1 MNNQRSLGTSL
12 MFYREDNKPT
22 STRYREHRYAT
33 AITSF
38 EAVLAI
44 KGNGIQG

>member
-1 MNNQRSLGTSL
+1 MNSQRSLGTSL
-12 MFYREDNKPT
+12 MFDQEDNKPT
-22 STRYREHRYAT
+22 STGYTEHRYAT

-38 EAVLAI
+38 GAVLTI